1 MPRSFLKHFS
11 WKRFIFY
18 RLGYKIGKKVV
29 MSIKSKSVPCI
40 SRWWHWSGRQD
51 SQSSCVMSSGD
62 RSLAKEEKTEPNI
75 FIFDEEAN
83 TMMLLSSSFWII
95 CPWWEKGC
103 LRMSPQ
109 VYLCP
114 MSRDNWLVII
124 GCNYQDSGTSLRSSW
139 RVWSPYSGAD
149 GFRATNENLNTDS
162 HRDSKADTNT
172 TSRGNIWGHR
182 TIWLRMFVVEYGSEN
197 YGQDQWLHVSSILGR
212 HNWYMDEIP
221 HW

>member
-1 MPRSFLKHFS
+1 MKV
-11 WKRFIFY
+11 
-18 RLGYKIGKKVV
+18 KIYLLCFPIV
-29 MSIKSKSVPCI
+29 SIRNQWSPCPFPSSNISHGRGLYFTGLDTKSVRRLWCLSKVKASPV
-40 SRWWHWSGRQD
+40 SADGGTGQ
-51 SQSSCVMSSGD
+51 VD
-62 RSLAKEEKTEPNI
+62 RTVKAHVLCHRVIGAWLKRGKRNKLNQTYLY
-75 FIFDEEAN
+75 FDEEAN

-139 RVWSPYSGAD
+139 RVWSPYTGAD

-162 HRDSKADTNT
+162 HRDSKTDTNT
-172 TSRGNIWGHR
+172 A
-182 TIWLRMFVVEYGSEN
+182 
-197 YGQDQWLHVSSILGR
+197 
-212 HNWYMDEIP
+212 
-221 HW
+221 

>member
-1 MPRSFLKHFS
+1 MVALVAQVDRTVKAHVLCHRVIGAWLKRG
-11 WKRFIFY
+11 KRNKLNQTY
-18 RLGYKIGKKVV
+18 LY
-29 MSIKSKSVPCI
+29 
-40 SRWWHWSGRQD
+40 
-51 SQSSCVMSSGD
+51 
-62 RSLAKEEKTEPNI
+62 
-75 FIFDEEAN
+75 FDEEAN